1 MNDLTFLPAHTQAEL
16 VRQKTISP
24 VELVDA
30 HLAQIEKLNPKLNA
44 FIEIDVDRARKTA
57 KEAESAVMQQKII
70 GPLQGVPL
78 SIKSS
83 ISVAGFRCEAGTR
96 LRQGFV
102 ARQDA
107 PLVTRLK
114 NAGAIILGTT
124 NAPELLMAWETDNL
138 LYGRTSNPW
147 DLSRT
152 AGGSSGGESAAIAA
166 GMSAGGVGSDGGGSI
181 RVPAHFCGICGLK
194 PTPGRIPSTGHYPA
208 SAGPFAMLGVVG
220 PMARTVADLALL
232 FDVMQGPDV
241 EDTGA
246 APVPLHWPGEA
257 ELLKLKIGFF
267 EDDGRTPVTPETRAA
282 IRTAVE
288 ALRSAGFQ
296 IERFRPDILEEARQ
310 LWHKFFVVAGGM
322 LLRPMFRG
330 READLSPILAQFLE
344 WSAAQTPHSGQSLLD
359 AWIRRDI
366 ARAKCFTQMRDFP
379 ILLCPAA
386 SVPAFHHGERQW
398 TVENKLVNYLDAWSY
413 TEFFNLLGN
422 PAAVLPVGESSDGL
436 PIGVQLVG
444 RPWEEEQVLAVAA
457 VLEKRSGTW
466 RRPPLGYEN

>member
-1 MNDLTFLPAHTQAEL
+1 
-16 VRQKTISP
+16 
-24 VELVDA
+24 
-30 HLAQIEKLNPKLNA
+30 
-44 FIEIDVDRARKTA
+44 
-57 KEAESAVMQQKII
+57 
-70 GPLQGVPL
+70 
-78 SIKSS
+78 
-83 ISVAGFRCEAGTR
+83 
-96 LRQGFV
+96 
-102 ARQDA
+102 
-107 PLVTRLK
+107 
-114 NAGAIILGTT
+114 
-124 NAPELLMAWETDNL
+124 
-138 LYGRTSNPW
+138 
-147 DLSRT
+147 
-152 AGGSSGGESAAIAA
+152 
-166 GMSAGGVGSDGGGSI
+166 
-181 RVPAHFCGICGLK
+181 
-194 PTPGRIPSTGHYPA
+194 
-208 SAGPFAMLGVVG
+208 MLGVVG

-241 EDTGA
+241 EDTCA

-457 VLEKRSGTW
+457 ILEKRSGTW